1 MEAPTASWALPCVIC
16 PSGIRCLIR
25 NVWQHLRISAPK
37 NINHDVID
45 DCFTNFCSVNAN
57 KISFD
62 VFSEKYTSYAS
73 SDRTVQIP
81 KSNFKKIQSTNSI
94 IGVYAYT
101 NLQYDVKAS
110 WGSDYVYLLIKK
122 TDAVVNIPVNVI
134 VFFC

>member
-1 MEAPTASWALPCVIC
+1 MASSEQAPGLLFS
-16 PSGIRCLIR
+16 S
-25 NVWQHLRISAPK
+25 
-37 NINHDVID
+37 
-45 DCFTNFCSVNAN
+45 TNFGPGAIRGFCKKNVCSVNAN

-122 TDAVVNIPVNVI
+122 TDAVVDIPVNVI